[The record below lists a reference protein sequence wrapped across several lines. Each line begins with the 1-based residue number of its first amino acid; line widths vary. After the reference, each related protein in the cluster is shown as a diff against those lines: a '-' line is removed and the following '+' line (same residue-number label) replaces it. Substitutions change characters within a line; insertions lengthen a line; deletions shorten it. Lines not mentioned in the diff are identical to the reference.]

1 MLIYL
6 KKIYIIGFILIAFVA
21 CKKEN
26 LTPAYIK
33 INDIELNN
41 SSTDKITDA
50 WVYIENQLQGVYELP
65 AKFPLLE
72 TGVKEIRIKAGI
84 KNNGISSSRVFYPFY
99 SSFIINNFEL
109 ISGEEYTINPV
120 VNYLDNIS
128 IFNEDFEGVG
138 LEIDTTINSNIDFE
152 IVNDSAQKYAF
163 ANLKDSNSIFEIATI
178 EILDIPKDGSP
189 VFLELD
195 YKSNTEFKTGLYV
208 QESGT
213 VIDESILWIRE
224 KETWSKIYVNL
235 TPVTSNYF
243 NASSFKLY
251 LKMER
256 NFSISENKIYF
267 DNLKIVY

>member
-6 KKIYIIGFILIAFVA
+6 KKIYFISFVFLTFVS

-26 LTPAYIK
+26 LTPSYIK
-33 INDIELNN
+33 INDIELNS
-41 SSTDKITDA
+41 SSTEKITDA

-65 AKFPLLE
+65 AKFPVLE
-72 TGVKEIRIKAGI
+72 TGNKEIRIRAGI
-84 KNNGISSSRVFYPFY
+84 KNNGISSSRIFYPFY
-99 SSFIINNFEL
+99 SSFLKNDLEL
-109 ISGEEYTINPV
+109 IAGEEHSINPV
-120 VNYLDNIS
+120 VNYLDNITF
-128 IFNEDFEGVG
+128 FNEDFQGVG
-138 LEIDTTINSNIDFE
+138 LEIDTTVNSNVDFE
-152 IVNDSAQKYAF
+152 IINDNSQKYAF
-163 ANLKDSNSIFEIATI
+163 ASLIDSNNIFEIATI
-178 EILDIPKDGSP
+178 EIFDIPKDGSP

-243 NASSFKLY
+243 DASSFKVY
-251 LKMER
+251 IKMER
-256 NFSISENKIYF
+256 NFSDSENKIYF
-267 DNLKIVY
+267 DNLKIIY